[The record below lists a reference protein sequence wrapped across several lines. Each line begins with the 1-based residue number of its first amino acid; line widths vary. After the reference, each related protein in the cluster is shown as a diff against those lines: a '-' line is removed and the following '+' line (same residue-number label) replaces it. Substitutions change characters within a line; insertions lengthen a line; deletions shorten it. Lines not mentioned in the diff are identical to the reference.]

1 MSPHH
6 PHLAEPKT
14 TQSMQVGNLSPITV
28 IIHNV
33 EHQDIIVLDIPVYD
47 VDIVQKPDTES
58 DIKRY
63 LLSFME

>member
-1 MSPHH
+1 
-6 PHLAEPKT
+6 
-14 TQSMQVGNLSPITV
+14 MQVGNLSPITV